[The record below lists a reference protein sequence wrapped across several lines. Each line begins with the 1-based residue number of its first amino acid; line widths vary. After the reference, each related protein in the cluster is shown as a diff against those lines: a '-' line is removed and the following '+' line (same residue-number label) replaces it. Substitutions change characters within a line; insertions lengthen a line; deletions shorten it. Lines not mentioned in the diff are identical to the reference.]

1 MRAAISHGAHARI
14 NRPPR
19 AHAHARMSSHARAN
33 RTAARASESSACVV
47 LVGYESGEVPRVR
60 DLVDALRAA
69 MEDSGMDIGPTL
81 LVNTSFLKL

>member
-1 MRAAISHGAHARI
+1 
-14 NRPPR
+14 
-19 AHAHARMSSHARAN
+19 MSSHARAN

-69 MEDSGMDIGPTL
+69 MEDSGMDIGPVDVRGVEDAHLGHTL
-81 LVNTSFLKL
+81 DDIRRGTTNPDAGAF